1 MSTASPTLNATH
13 WFEIAVADLD
23 RATRFYETTLGISL
37 KRETFF
43 GTPMGVFPADE
54 TGVGGALVVDARLT
68 PGGPSGSLVY
78 LNAEG
83 KLDAALSR
91 VAGAGGEVVKPKT
104 GIGENGFIALVRDSE
119 KNLIG
124 LHSFH

>member
-1 MSTASPTLNATH
+1 MKNATH
-13 WFEIAVADLD
+13 WFEIAVTDLD
-23 RATRFYETTLGISL
+23 RAARFYETTLDISIR
-37 KRETFF
+37 RENFF
-43 GTPMGVFPADE
+43 GTPMGIFPSDDP
-54 TGVGGALVVDARLT
+54 GVGGALVIDPRLT
-68 PGGPSGSLVY
+68 PGGASGSLVY

-83 KLDAALSR
+83 KLDAALER
-91 VAGAGGEVVKPKT
+91 VARAGGEVVKPKT